1 MEGFCFICQSW
12 GKPMRRGTAVLGPDE
27 FVVLEQI
34 CDAIWRHLERIGR
47 VHPDE
52 HTVRQWIS
60 ARVIACAK
68 DGDLL
73 DMDEIKKSVLKS
85 LHQ

>member
-1 MEGFCFICQSW
+1 MSRQSW

-27 FVVLEQI
+27 LVVLEQI
-34 CDAIWRHLERIGR
+34 CDAIWRHLARIGR

-52 HTVRQWIS
+52 ITVRQWIS
-60 ARVIACAK
+60 NRVIACAE
-68 DGDLL
+68 DSDLL
-73 DMDEIKKSVLKS
+73 DMDAIKKSVLKS

>member
-1 MEGFCFICQSW
+1 LSCQWW

-27 FVVLEQI
+27 LVVLEQI
-34 CDAIWRHLERIGR
+34 CDSIWRHLERIGR

-52 HTVRQWIS
+52 TTVRQWIS
-60 ARVIACAK
+60 NRVIACAK
-68 DGDLL
+68 DSDLL
-73 DMDEIKKSVLKS
+73 DMDAIKKSVLKS